1 MLASKL
7 SKYGSTIL
15 LFLASQNISLFGSSI
30 VQYAITWYITLTTQ
44 SGLMMTLAI
53 ICGFLPTFIVSP
65 FAGVWAD
72 RYNRKTLIILADSTI
87 AVATLILAVLF
98 FLGYNPL
105 WLLFVVLSIRS
116 IGAGVHMPA
125 VGAVIPQLVPQDKL
139 MKINAANGSLQSL
152 MTFIAPMIS
161 GVLLAVAAIEVA
173 FLIDVITAAIAIS
186 ILLLSV
192 HIPSHEKASVK
203 QKTGYF
209 QDLKVGIKYI
219 SSQSYLKALFAFAA
233 VFFFLVAPAAFL
245 SPLQVTRTFGGDV
258 WRLTAVEV
266 AFSVGMIS
274 GGILIA
280 TWGGF
285 KNKAYSMALS
295 TLIMGTLTFALG
307 LTPFFWLYLL
317 FMGISGVALPMFNVP
332 ATVFLQEKTDPNFMG
347 RVFGVLGMISSVMMP
362 FGMIFFGPVADFV
375 AIEWLMITSGLL
387 IFVMGVLMFRN
398 KTLIEA
404 GKPLIVE
411 EAVTNGERQPGSSG
425 IEPAHKD

>member
-1 MLASKL
+1 MSAVF
-7 SKYGSTIL
+7 Y
-15 LFLASQNISLFGSSI
+15 
-30 VQYAITWYITLTTQ
+30 
-44 SGLMMTLAI
+44 
-53 ICGFLPTFIVSP
+53 PTFIVSP

-72 RYNRKTLIILADSTI
+72 RYNRKTLIILSDASI

-98 FLGYNPL
+98 FLGYSPL
-105 WLLFVVLSIRS
+105 WVLFVALSIRS
-116 IGAGVHMPA
+116 IGAGVHTPA
-125 VGAVIPQLVPQDKL
+125 VGAFIPQLVSQDKL
-139 MKINAANGSLQSL
+139 TKINAANGSVQSL
-152 MTFIAPMIS
+152 MMLIAPMIS
-161 GVLLAVAAIEVA
+161 GVLLVVAAIEVV
-173 FLIDVITAAIAIS
+173 FFIDVLTAAVAIS

-192 HIPSHEKASVK
+192 HVPPHAKALVK
-203 QKTGYF
+203 QKIGYF

-245 SPLQVTRTFGGDV
+245 SPLQVTRSFGSDI

-295 TLIMGTLTFALG
+295 TLIMGAFTFALG
-307 LTPFFWLYLL
+307 LTPFFWLYLF
-317 FMGISGVALPMFNVP
+317 FMGIVGVALPIFNVP
-332 ATVFLQEKTDPNFMG
+332 ATVFLQERIDPNFMG
-347 RVFGVLGMISSVMMP
+347 RVFGVLGMISSFMMP

-375 AIEWLMITSGLL
+375 TVEWLMIVSGLL
-387 IFVMGVLMFRN
+387 ISVTGVLMFRN

-404 GKPLIVE
+404 GKPLTVK
-411 EAVTNGERQPGSSG
+411 EA
-425 IEPAHKD
+425 PATDGGLP

>member
-1 MLASKL
+1 
-7 SKYGSTIL
+7 
-15 LFLASQNISLFGSSI
+15 
-30 VQYAITWYITLTTQ
+30 
-44 SGLMMTLAI
+44 MMTLAI
-53 ICGFLPTFIVSP
+53 VCGFLPTFVVSP

-98 FLGYNPL
+98 FFGYNPL
-105 WLLFVVLSIRS
+105 WLLFVILSIRS
-116 IGAGVHMPA
+116 IGAGVHTPA
-125 VGAVIPQLVPQDKL
+125 VGAVIPQLVSQDKL
-139 MKINAANGSLQSL
+139 TKINAANGSLQSL

-161 GVLLAVAAIEVA
+161 GVLLAVAAIEAA
-173 FLIDVITAAIAIS
+173 FFIDVITAAIAIS

-192 HIPSHEKASVK
+192 HIPPHEKALIK
-203 QKTGYF
+203 QKIGYF
-209 QDLKVGIKYI
+209 QDLKVGINYI
-219 SSQSYLKALFAFAA
+219 GSQGYLKALFAFAA

-245 SPLQVTRTFGGDV
+245 SPLQVTRSFGGDV

-285 KNKAYSMALS
+285 KNKVYSMALS

-307 LTPFFWLYLL
+307 LTPFFWLYLF
-317 FMGISGVALPMFNVP
+317 FMVIIGVALPVFNVP

-375 AIEWLMITSGLL
+375 TVEWLMIISGLL
-387 IFVMGVLMFRN
+387 IFAMGVLMFRN

-404 GKPLIVE
+404 GKPLIIE
-411 EAVTNGERQPGSSG
+411 EVTATGECLPNSSG
-425 IEPAHKD
+425 D

>member
-1 MLASKL
+1 MLAGRL

-15 LFLASQNISLFGSSI
+15 LFLVSQNISLFGSSI

-53 ICGFLPTFIVSP
+53 VCGFLPTFIVSP

-87 AVATLILAVLF
+87 AVATLTLAVLF
-98 FLGYNPL
+98 FLGYSPL
-105 WLLFVVLSIRS
+105 WLLFVVLIIRS
-116 IGAGVHMPA
+116 IGAGVHTPA
-125 VGAVIPQLVPQDKL
+125 VGAVIPQLISNDKL
-139 MKINAANGSLQSL
+139 TKINATNGSIQSL
-152 MTFIAPMIS
+152 MTLIAPMVS
-161 GVLLAVAAIEVA
+161 GMLIAVAAIEVA
-173 FLIDVITAAIAIS
+173 FFIDVITAAIAIS

-192 HIPSHEKASVK
+192 HIPPHEKASVN
-203 QKTGYF
+203 QKVGYF
-209 QDLKVGIKYI
+209 EDLKVGIKYI
-219 SSQSYLKALFAFAA
+219 SSQRYLKALFAFTA

-245 SPLQVTRTFGGDV
+245 SPLQVTRSFGGDI

-280 TWGGF
+280 AWGGF

-295 TLIMGTLTFALG
+295 TLIMGALTFALG
-307 LTPFFWLYLL
+307 LTPFFWLYLF
-317 FMGISGVALPMFNVP
+317 FMVIVGVALPFFNVP
-332 ATVFLQEKTDPNFMG
+332 ATVFLQERTDPNFMG

-375 AIEWLMITSGLL
+375 TVEWLMIISGLL

-398 KTLIEA
+398 KSLIEA

-411 EAVTNGERQPGSSG
+411 EA
-425 IEPAHKD
+425 PATD

>member
-87 AVATLILAVLF
+87 AVVTLILAVLF

-125 VGAVIPQLVPQDKL
+125 VGAVIPQLVSQDKL

-173 FLIDVITAAIAIS
+173 FFIDVITAAIAIS
-186 ILLLSV
+186 ILLLFV

-203 QKTGYF
+203 QKIGYF

-280 TWGGF
+280 AWGGF

-317 FMGISGVALPMFNVP
+317 FMGIFGVALPMFNVP

-362 FGMIFFGPVADFV
+362 FGMIFFGPVVDFV
-375 AIEWLMITSGLL
+375 AIEWLMIASGLL

-404 GKPLIVE
+404 GKPLIIE